1 MAMKMF
7 ATTIT
12 SVPLKVAFYIA
23 TSFGNEDLRFS
34 RMGGSHGSPLWVG
47 MADEEI
53 DCWKRLWKPWSNLV
67 AFSLCFS
74 MSVKF

>member
-1 MAMKMF
+1 MAMKMS

-12 SVPLKVAFYIA
+12 SVHLKIAFYIA
-23 TSFGNEDLRFS
+23 RVFGNEGLRFS
-34 RMGGSHGSPLWVG
+34 RMGGSHGSPLWVV

-53 DCWKRLWKPWSNLV
+53 DCWKRLWKPSNLV

-74 MSVKF
+74 LSVRF